1 MALSAAAQSHADP
14 PGPLPPSPRPC
25 CAALHLWSLAVQV
38 QFYVLFPVLLCA
50 LRPRAPGF
58 RTRLAAALAA
68 LFAAGVAWRLRLA
81 FGSPAL
87 HVPYGD
93 SMRQPS
99 EWAAFVS
106 LASAAYFPTGAR
118 LPALALG
125 AALGLVLRSPAVIS
139 WLLRRCNWAAREG
152 SEGGHSWVPCLR

>member
-1 MALSAAAQSHADP
+1 M
-14 PGPLPPSPRPC
+14 
-25 CAALHLWSLAVQV
+25 QV
-38 QFYVLFPVLLCA
+38 QFYILFPVLLCA

-58 RTRLAAALAA
+58 RARLAAALAA
-68 LFAAGVAWRLRLA
+68 AFAAGVAWRLRLA
-81 FGSPAL
+81 FGLPAL

-125 AALGLVLRSPAVIS
+125 AALGLVLRSPAAIS
-139 WLLRRCNWAAREG
+139 WLLRRCECSCRANKAGHTLLG
-152 SEGGHSWVPCLR
+152 SCDGP